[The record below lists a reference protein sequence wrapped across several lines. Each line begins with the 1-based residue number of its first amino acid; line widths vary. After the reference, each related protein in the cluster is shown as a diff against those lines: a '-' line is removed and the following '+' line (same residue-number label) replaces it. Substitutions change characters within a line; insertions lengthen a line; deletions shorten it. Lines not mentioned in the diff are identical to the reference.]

1 MFGKLFANL
10 MKSIQHTS
18 GMTLTFPAMHGIIGK
33 RDYYVAIMK
42 LALVPKLFKF
52 RDWAEL
58 PPEQRAQRVIQKNR
72 IPEITQ
78 YILDNEDGYLFS
90 SLTAS
95 YNCEPKFTPVSDH
108 ADLGILQMPFEADL
122 VINDGQHRRAAI
134 EEALKE
140 NPSLGQESIS
150 VVLFPWEDLDRVQQM
165 FSDLNR
171 TARTTSKSLN
181 ILYNHRDLLSQVALT
196 VVERIAVFNRYVDKD
211 RVSLPLRSPKL
222 FTLGAIYDGTAA
234 LIESVTQE
242 AYEQKLAQAFE
253 YWEAVAANMRL
264 WQQVEESD
272 LKPAE
277 LRQEYICTHAV
288 VLWALGSMGR
298 ALISAHPNDW
308 AERLATLKSIDWRR
322 TNNEWQGVAMSGSD
336 VINRRQSRMDT
347 TSFLKRKLGLEL
359 TPGEERS
366 LKGAKAVM
374 DELKELIATK

>member
-1 MFGKLFANL
+1 MNE
-10 MKSIQHTS
+10 TS
-18 GMTLTFPAMHGIIGK
+18 EQQPSVMTISFPAMHGVMGK

-42 LALVPKLFKF
+42 LALIPKLFKF

-58 PPEQRAQRVIQKNR
+58 PPEQRAQRVIQKSR

-95 YNCEPKFTPVSDH
+95 YNVEPRFTPIPGH
-108 ADLGILQMPFEADL
+108 ADLGVLQMPFEADM

-134 EEALKE
+134 EEALSQ
-140 NPSLGQESIS
+140 NPALGQESIS

-181 ILYNHRDLLSQVALT
+181 ILYNHRDMMSLVSRTVA
-196 VVERIAVFNRYVDKD
+196 ERVSVFTRFVDKD
-211 RVSLPLRSPKL
+211 RISLPLRSPKL

-234 LIESVTQE
+234 LLENVTE
-242 AYEQKLAQAFE
+242 GDYEQKLAQALEF
-253 YWEAVAANMRL
+253 WETVATNMPL
-264 WQQVEESD
+264 WGQVEAGD

-277 LRQEYICTHAV
+277 LRQEHINTHAV
-288 VLWALGSMGR
+288 ILWALGSMGR
-298 ALISAHPNDW
+298 TLISAHPDDW
-308 AERLATLKSIDWRR
+308 QDKLATLKTMDWRR
-322 TNNEWQGVAMSGSD
+322 TNREWQGVAMSGSD
-336 VINRRQSRMDT
+336 VVNRRQSRMDSA
-347 TSFLKRKLGLEL
+347 SFLKRKLGLAL

-366 LKGAKAVM
+366 LKGAKQVM
-374 DELKELIATK
+374 DDLKELIGTK